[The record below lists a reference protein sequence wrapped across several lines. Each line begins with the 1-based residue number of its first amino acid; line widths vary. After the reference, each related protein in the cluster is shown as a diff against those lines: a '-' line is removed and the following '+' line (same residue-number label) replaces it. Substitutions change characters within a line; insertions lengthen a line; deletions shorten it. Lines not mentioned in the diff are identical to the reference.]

1 MTSETVAHIEIT
13 PAFIRSGQG
22 WAGLT
27 DIQFELLGVTVPV
40 KPGWFKKVL
49 GNEITEAEADE
60 FVSLR
65 DNSARHVHAC
75 SIFDSSLSI
84 DEIVESLNI
93 LAHDDF

>member
-1 MTSETVAHIEIT
+1 MV
-13 PAFIRSGQG
+13 SGQG

-27 DIQFELLGVTVPV
+27 DRQFELLRVTVPV

-49 GNEITEAEADE
+49 GKKLTEADAEE

-65 DNSARHVHAC
+65 DDPVRHVHAC

-93 LAHDDF
+93 PTHDGFSVYR